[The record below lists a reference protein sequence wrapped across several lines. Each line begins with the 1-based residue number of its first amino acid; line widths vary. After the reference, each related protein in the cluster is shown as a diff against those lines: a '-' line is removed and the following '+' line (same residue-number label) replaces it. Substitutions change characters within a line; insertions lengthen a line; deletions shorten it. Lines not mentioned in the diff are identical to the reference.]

1 MAEPEPGAD
10 HGWDVGW
17 DAHERA
23 QRRRMAALPLSE
35 KLLWLEQSQRLAT
48 HLLRPRQVVRS
59 ENDEPPTSVRVHEG

>member
-1 MAEPEPGAD
+1 MSEREASSGG
-10 HGWDVGW
+10 GWEAGW

-48 HLLRPRQVVRS
+48 YLLRPRPVTRS
-59 ENDEPPTSVRVHEG
+59 EDDES